1 MTQWEQQALALGGV
15 FNAAVLVDKLARS
28 GQLAENPASCMVY
41 SILERSP
48 DDVLAVYGGSHHQIR
63 QGLQALEA
71 MLARDSAALQR
82 DALRYSMGLLLLE
95 RQLAKRDD
103 LLSLLGQRL
112 QQVQGQVEHFGVLHD
127 NVWASLGSTY
137 QDTLSTFK
145 LRIQVQGDMR
155 YLQQPDIANRIR
167 GLLLAGIRSARL
179 WRQLGGHRWH
189 LLVYRRRLLEAVR
202 SVLNG

>member
-1 MTQWEQQALALGGV
+1 MTKWEQQALALGGV

-71 MLARDSAALQR
+71 MLARDAAELQR
-82 DALRYSMGLLLLE
+82 DALRYSMSLLLLE
-95 RQLAKRDD
+95 RQLAKSND
-103 LLSLLGQRL
+103 LLNLLGQRL
-112 QQVQGQVEHFGVLHD
+112 QQVQSQVEHFGVLHD

-189 LLVYRRRLLEAVR
+189 LLIYRRRLLEAVR